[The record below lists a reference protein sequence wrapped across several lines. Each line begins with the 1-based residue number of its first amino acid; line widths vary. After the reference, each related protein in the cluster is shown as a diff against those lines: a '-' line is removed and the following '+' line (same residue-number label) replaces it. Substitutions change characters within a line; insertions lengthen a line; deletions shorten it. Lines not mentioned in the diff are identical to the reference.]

1 MEDKISNENKKNE
14 ANNLSF
20 LDFFLNDIDF
30 MPKLKESISNQKNFI
45 SFITKQ
51 LVKLKE
57 SISNSQA
64 NLFNKMISK
73 KIFSFLI
80 KNSEE
85 LGLSFFSLLIEE
97 KVFSKN
103 IIFGFF
109 FDDIFKEEI
118 VLLIQKII
126 YIFNFDFE
134 EKEIE
139 NPMYEY
145 YQDLINYGIIQE
157 NDLKKEEKRESL
169 TDQEQLFVQIES
181 ILFAIKKY
189 RNLGNDVENDAS
201 EFFNSEIASC
211 EQNLDLLK
219 LNVDDISNATYE
231 YYQEKIKKV
240 KNFKDKKQEE
250 NQDKIE
256 NEEIKQ
262 MNKSDSSEEEE
273 EVENN
278 SPEKIKE
285 DIKELRKIPLKERI
299 YFYKDEQIIQD
310 ENESTEFKN
319 YYFPLKKAQKD
330 ELARQFCA
338 FINSNG
344 GRLYIGINDLRI
356 VKGVVTN
363 KKVTKYEEKIMC
375 LIKNFSPIIKGNQ
388 FIKFYAI
395 PVKNNQNGKIIDN
408 LFVFKVIIRKGDP
421 WQLYSISTKEIISP
435 VRLQGQS
442 ANLTA
447 EEIHKEIIERN
458 KKKLLEKNNNIIE
471 DDFDMN
477 DPAPLI
483 TQKIIDNEEKKAK
496 FRDNK
501 NNNNNFIKYYNKNIN
516 EDKKENKKVNEEK
529 KENKINDE
537 KKENKK
543 PNEEKNIN
551 EEEENW
557 NNNMN
562 NKTKKKKKKKKN
574 RNGIIRIEISN
585 IDKAADLD
593 VIKSLFEG
601 CNYDNLKFFK
611 QQNGLSSGYIDFL
624 KEEDANNF
632 LSTYEG
638 IDFGGRRMKLNK
650 LSFNIY
656 N

>member
-14 ANNLSF
+14 ANNISF

-240 KNFKDKKQEE
+240 KNFKDKKQ
-250 NQDKIE
+250 
-256 NEEIKQ
+256 
-262 MNKSDSSEEEE
+262 
-273 EVENN
+273 
-278 SPEKIKE
+278 
-285 DIKELRKIPLKERI
+285 
-299 YFYKDEQIIQD
+299 
-310 ENESTEFKN
+310 
-319 YYFPLKKAQKD
+319 
-330 ELARQFCA
+330 
-338 FINSNG
+338 
-344 GRLYIGINDLRI
+344 
-356 VKGVVTN
+356 
-363 KKVTKYEEKIMC
+363 
-375 LIKNFSPIIKGNQ
+375 
-388 FIKFYAI
+388 
-395 PVKNNQNGKIIDN
+395 
-408 LFVFKVIIRKGDP
+408 
-421 WQLYSISTKEIISP
+421 
-435 VRLQGQS
+435 
-442 ANLTA
+442 
-447 EEIHKEIIERN
+447 
-458 KKKLLEKNNNIIE
+458 
-471 DDFDMN
+471 
-477 DPAPLI
+477 
-483 TQKIIDNEEKKAK
+483 
-496 FRDNK
+496 
-501 NNNNNFIKYYNKNIN
+501 
-516 EDKKENKKVNEEK
+516 
-529 KENKINDE
+529 
-537 KKENKK
+537 
-543 PNEEKNIN
+543 
-551 EEEENW
+551 
-557 NNNMN
+557 
-562 NKTKKKKKKKKN
+562 
-574 RNGIIRIEISN
+574 
-585 IDKAADLD
+585 
-593 VIKSLFEG
+593 
-601 CNYDNLKFFK
+601 
-611 QQNGLSSGYIDFL
+611 
-624 KEEDANNF
+624 
-632 LSTYEG
+632 
-638 IDFGGRRMKLNK
+638 
-650 LSFNIY
+650 
-656 N
+656 